1 VINLLTW
8 TCFVTSLRTD
18 STIGRSYTNVSA
30 GYTAAI
36 HDAIESSNGP
46 GCLALTGGHVHIPL
60 RAFPPPSFP
69 HQANI
74 LKTRSVILANQH
86 HWPLISMP
94 PKHKIVTNRKQ
105 HHHTIYQTAPIHA
118 LRLHGRRQREEGK
131 DVDQQQE
138 QHRDDVAGEPR
149 AA

>member
-60 RAFPPPSFP
+60 RAFLPPS
-69 HQANI
+69 I
-74 LKTRSVILANQH
+74 LPPSILSSSSKHLEDA
-86 HWPLISMP
+86 ISNP
-94 PKHKIVTNRKQ
+94 C
-105 HHHTIYQTAPIHA
+105 
-118 LRLHGRRQREEGK
+118 
-131 DVDQQQE
+131 
-138 QHRDDVAGEPR
+138 
-149 AA
+149 